1 MKGFPFDSNLHL
13 KRRCSGVIWQPIF
26 LDLSQSEKLSEINPP
41 LINKILPESRS
52 GSTTVCCFVLFLFE
66 IFLKL
71 SHLIATKF
79 AQSCIS

>member
-41 LINKILPESRS
+41 LVEKYSKQPRKVS
-52 GSTTVCCFVLFLFE
+52 
-66 IFLKL
+66 IF
-71 SHLIATKF
+71 S
-79 AQSCIS
+79 ISDS